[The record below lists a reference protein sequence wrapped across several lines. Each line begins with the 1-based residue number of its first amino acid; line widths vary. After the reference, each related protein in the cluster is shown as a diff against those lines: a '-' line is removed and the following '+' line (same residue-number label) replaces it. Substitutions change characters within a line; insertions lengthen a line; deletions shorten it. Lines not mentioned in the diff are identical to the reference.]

1 MKANPR
7 SGFILAWGCWL
18 LAVPCFAGQVVNEF
32 SVDPAQAVDQVT
44 GIRVPTGFKATE
56 FADVEGYGRHM
67 AMRDDGT
74 LYYALTVRLGRG
86 SNMGIVALRDTDGD
100 GVADVSE
107 RFATEIPGTA
117 LQFHDG
123 YLFFGAKTAVYRFA
137 FEDGEMVPSTPPEV
151 VVDGFPEQRLHEAKT
166 FAIDDDNNLYVNV
179 GAPSNACMVE
189 FRTRGSPGQR
199 PCPQLEWQGGIWQY
213 DANAT
218 NQSQATHGRR
228 YATGIRNAMALKWNS
243 AHQRLYFLSHGR
255 DALYTLYPENF
266 SAEDSAELPSE
277 EMHILVEDG
286 DYGWPF
292 TYYDHLVGARIL
304 APEYGGDGQQ
314 VAGVGVYEEPVANF
328 PAHWAPND
336 MMFYTGNRFP
346 DRFRNGVFVVF
357 HGSWNRAPLP
367 QGGYNVVFVPFVDDM
382 PGEDWEVFA
391 DGFEGHEV
399 LEDPNDAV
407 HRPTG
412 IEQGPDGEIYVS
424 STVSGHIWRIEYL
437 GE

>member
-1 MKANPR
+1 MKANR
-7 SGFILAWGCWL
+7 YSGFSLTLVFCL
-18 LAVPCFAGQVVNEF
+18 VPAVSFADQVVTEY
-32 SVDPAQAVDQVT
+32 SVDPAQAIDSET
-44 GIRVPTGFKATE
+44 GIRVPPGFMATV
-56 FADVEGYGRHM
+56 FADIDGYGRHM

-86 SNMGIVALRDTDGD
+86 SNMGVVALRDTDGD
-100 GVADVSE
+100 GAADIIE

-123 YLFFGAKTAVYRFA
+123 YLYFGSKTAVYRFA
-137 FEDGEMVPSTPPEV
+137 FEGDELVPSAPPEV

-218 NQSQATHGRR
+218 DQSQATHGRR
-228 YATGIRNAMALKWNS
+228 YATGIRNAMAMVWNPD
-243 AHQRLYFLSHGR
+243 HQQLYFLSHGR

-277 EMHILVEDG
+277 QMHILVEDG

-292 TYYDHLVGARIL
+292 TYYDHLRGARVV
-304 APEYGGDGQQ
+304 APEYGGDGRQE
-314 VAGVGVYEEPVANF
+314 AEAGVYEQPIANF

-336 MMFYTGNRFP
+336 MMFYTGTALP
-346 DRFRNGVFVVF
+346 ARFRNGVFVVF

-367 QGGYNVVFVPFVDDM
+367 QGGYNVVFVPFVDGM

-412 IEQGPDGEIYVS
+412 IEQGPDGEIYIS
-424 STVSGHIWRIEYL
+424 STVSGRIWRIEYL

>member
-1 MKANPR
+1 MKANR
-7 SGFILAWGCWL
+7 FSGFSLTLVCCL
-18 LAVPCFAGQVVNEF
+18 VPAVSFAGQVVTEY
-32 SVDPAQAVDQVT
+32 SVDPSQAVDSET
-44 GIRVPTGFKATE
+44 GIRVPPGFGATV
-56 FADVEGYGRHM
+56 FADIDGYGRHM

-86 SNMGIVALRDTDGD
+86 SNMGVVALRDTDGD
-100 GVADVSE
+100 GAADVMQ

-123 YLFFGAKTAVYRFA
+123 YLYFGSKTAVYRFA
-137 FEDGEMVPSTPPEV
+137 FEGDELVPSAPPEV
-151 VVDGFPEQRLHEAKT
+151 VVDGFPKQRLHEAKT

-199 PCPQLEWQGGIWQY
+199 PCPQLEWQGGVWQY

-218 NQSQATHGRR
+218 DQSQATHGRR
-228 YATGIRNAMALKWNS
+228 YATGIRNAMAMAWNPE
-243 AHQRLYFLSHGR
+243 HQRLYFLNHGR

-292 TYYDHLVGARIL
+292 TYFDHLRRARVV

-314 VAGVGVYEEPVANF
+314 EAEAGVYEQPIANF

-336 MMFYTGNRFP
+336 MMFYTGNALP
-346 DRFRNGVFVVF
+346 ARFRNGVFVVF

-367 QGGYNVVFVPFVDDM
+367 QGGYNVVFVPFVNDL

-399 LEDPNDAV
+399 LEDPNDAI

-424 STVSGHIWRIEYL
+424 STVSGRIWRIEYL